1 MLWKRKKKVFIYT
14 IGASEEGPKEST
26 GCSTGWVR
34 VAVRIRNVV
43 HQDMEKKKEVE
54 AGESKVRVNRGK
66 MLSRG
71 NKIEM
76 VAENCVL
83 NNARQRLRRR
93 STTRL

>member
-1 MLWKRKKKVFIYT
+1 MYT
-14 IGASEEGPKEST
+14 IGASRKEPKESA

-43 HQDMEKKKEVE
+43 HQDMKKKEVE
-54 AGESKVRVNRGK
+54 VGESKVRVNRGK

>member
-1 MLWKRKKKVFIYT
+1 MEKKKKKLFIYT

-43 HQDMEKKKEVE
+43 HQDMKKKEVE
-54 AGESKVRVNRGK
+54 VGESKVRVNRGK

>member
-1 MLWKRKKKVFIYT
+1 MEKKKKKLFIYT
-14 IGASEEGPKEST
+14 IGASKEGPKEST

-43 HQDMEKKKEVE
+43 HQDMRKKEVE
-54 AGESKVRVNRGK
+54 VGESKVRVNRGK

-83 NNARQRLRRR
+83 NNARQRLTRR